1 MTNENNQIKNQVN
14 NQDDK
19 VSKRTLVLAVFVS
32 VFITFFTLE
41 WNGLIQ
47 HNEIKDDYPVAE
59 YKAIFIEKQDNKQY
73 RLSHKP
79 SNQTAICNGGYL
91 FIASDTDEGMQ
102 GLLVDYK
109 NRGVSCIPQADQSQ
123 TKK

>member
-1 MTNENNQIKNQVN
+1 MTNENNSE
-14 NQDDK
+14 DK
-19 VSKRTLVLAVFVS
+19 VTKRTLVLAVFIAILS
-32 VFITFFTLE
+32 TFFFLE

-47 HNEIKDDYPVAE
+47 HNDKKDDFLVAE
-59 YKAIFIEKQDNKQY
+59 YKAVFIEKQENKQY

-91 FIASDTDEGMQ
+91 FITSDTDNGMQ

-109 NRGVSCIPQADQSQ
+109 NRGVRCIQQMFQSQ
-123 TKK
+123 TEK

>member
-1 MTNENNQIKNQVN
+1 MTNDTNQIKNQVN
-14 NQDDK
+14 NQADK
-19 VSKRTLVLAVFVS
+19 VSKRTLVLAIFAS

-41 WNGLIQ
+41 WNGLIK
-47 HNEIKDDYPVAE
+47 HNELKDDYPVAE
-59 YKAIFIEKQDNKQY
+59 YKAVFIEKQENKQY

-91 FIASDTDEGMQ
+91 FITSDADDGMQ

-109 NRGVSCIPQADQSQ
+109 NRGVRCIPQTNQSQ
-123 TKK
+123 TEK

>member
-1 MTNENNQIKNQVN
+1 MTNNSKQNDT
-14 NQDDK
+14 QDDR
-19 VSKRTLVLAVFVS
+19 VSRRTLIIAMLASVFV
-32 VFITFFTLE
+32 TFFFLE

-47 HNEIKDDYPVAE
+47 HNANKEDYPVAE
-59 YKAIFIEKQDNKQY
+59 YKAIFIEKQEDKLY

-91 FIASDTDEGMQ
+91 FITADLDDGMQ

-109 NRGVSCIPQADQSQ
+109 NRGVRCLPKMFEAQPD
-123 TKK
+123 

>member
-1 MTNENNQIKNQVN
+1 MTDENNEALK
-14 NQDDK
+14 QDDK
-19 VSKRTLVLAVFVS
+19 VSKRTLVLAIFAS

-47 HNEIKDDYPVAE
+47 HNQKKDDYPVAE
-59 YKAIFIEKQDNKQY
+59 YKAVFIEKQENKQY

-91 FIASDTDEGMQ
+91 FITSDLDNGMQ

-109 NRGVSCIPQADQSQ
+109 NRGVRCIPNQPSD
-123 TKK
+123 KNN

>member
-1 MTNENNQIKNQVN
+1 MTNENIETK
-14 NQDDK
+14 NQDDQ
-19 VSKRTLVLAVFVS
+19 VSKRTLVIAIFAAVFT
-32 VFITFFTLE
+32 TFFLLE

-47 HNEIKDDYPVAE
+47 HTDDKDDYPVAE
-59 YKAIFIEKQDNKQY
+59 YKAIFIEKQENKQY

-91 FIASDTDEGMQ
+91 FITSDIDDGMQ

-109 NRGVSCIPQADQSQ
+109 NRGVRCIPDTAKISD
-123 TKK
+123 

>member
-1 MTNENNQIKNQVN
+1 MHNESSPSSHKE
-14 NQDDK
+14 DK
-19 VSKRTLVLAVFVS
+19 VSKRTLVIAVFVS
-32 VFITFFTLE
+32 VFVTFFALE

-47 HNEIKDDYPVAE
+47 HNEKKDDYPVAE
-59 YKAIFIEKQDNKQY
+59 YKAVFIEKQENKQY

-91 FIASDTDEGMQ
+91 FITSDIDDGMQ

-109 NRGVSCIPQADQSQ
+109 NRGVRCIPEMFKSQ
-123 TKK
+123 TDK

>member
-1 MTNENNQIKNQVN
+1 MTNESNQTNNQEDNI
-14 NQDDK
+14 
-19 VSKRTLVLAVFVS
+19 SRRTLVIAILAS
-32 VFITFFTLE
+32 VLVTFFTLE

-47 HNEIKDDYPVAE
+47 HNDKKDDYPVAE
-59 YKAIFIEKQDNKQY
+59 YKAVFIEKQENKQY

-91 FIASDTDEGMQ
+91 FITSDIDDGMQ

-109 NRGVSCIPQADQSQ
+109 NRGVRCIPAMFKSQ
-123 TKK
+123 IEK